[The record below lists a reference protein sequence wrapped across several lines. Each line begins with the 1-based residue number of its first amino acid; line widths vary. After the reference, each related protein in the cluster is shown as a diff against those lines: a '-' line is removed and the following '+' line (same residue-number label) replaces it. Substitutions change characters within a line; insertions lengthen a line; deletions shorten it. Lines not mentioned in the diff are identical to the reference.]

1 MRTPRQTSVRRAVLQ
16 VLSWVPEGYT
26 LPDRTLCADAA
37 RLVTPPAT
45 QAELEAEI
53 READTARL
61 IVGLPGED
69 AIQRQI
75 TDGGKLWLAKNP

>member
-1 MRTPRQTSVRRAVLQ
+1 MRTPRQTAIRRAILQ
-16 VLSWVPEGYT
+16 VLSWVPEGYSF
-26 LPDRTLCADAA
+26 PDRQLFADAP

-45 QAELEAEI
+45 QAELEQEI

-75 TDGGKLWLAKNP
+75 TDAGKLWLAKNP